1 MEHQTC
7 THEQPQMDVIVT
19 DGGVVRW
26 MTFLGL
32 DIATSGAIESNPRRY
47 RLASRS

>member
-1 MEHQTC
+1 MEHQT
-7 THEQPQMDVIVT
+7 HIYKKPQMDVVLT
-19 DGGVVRW
+19 NGGVRW
-26 MTFLGL
+26 MTFFGL